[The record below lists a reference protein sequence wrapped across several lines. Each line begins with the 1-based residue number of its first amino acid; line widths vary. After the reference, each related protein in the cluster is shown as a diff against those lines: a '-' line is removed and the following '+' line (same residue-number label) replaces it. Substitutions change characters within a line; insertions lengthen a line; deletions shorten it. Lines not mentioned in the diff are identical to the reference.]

1 MPESSGRIETTHI
14 DELGRTAA
22 SSLQWLLE
30 NRNLKGKATHPITHN
45 NKLTLFICGQEGF
58 ADIAG
63 EIAKAKKSIDL
74 CCWGFDPG
82 MELVRG
88 NSATWPR
95 GATFGDLLI
104 DATTR
109 RHLRVRLLIWYD
121 RIGSPM
127 VRNMPGH
134 SHGTSPWKTGGQ
146 RADDISAKASL
157 AMLQHAVQKE
167 RLIFSKGHGGDVVR
181 PEDVPML
188 AREEYCHSWYAAAFH
203 GLLGR
208 LEIRLRHGDSGAIS
222 KSIASEISRPHGL
235 TMGEIEKSGMQYLGT
250 HHQKP
255 VLIDFDHEEGAKA
268 VGYVMGLNSVTDYWD
283 TTAHLLDDTRREQG
297 GVNERRECLQ
307 GMAADGGFATLKPY
321 QDYACRIDGGRALIA
336 LYNNFVKAWDLAID
350 DRTRSA
356 STACVTRELPCGSP
370 PARLLREAGPDDST
384 VQIVLTQ
391 PEEQDKTIKESYFR
405 AVTQASLAAGYLYV
419 ENQYFQYE
427 EWAAHLLAERK
438 KVVAAWKAGSA
449 KAGKSLEDMPVM
461 HVFIVIPVP
470 ERAQMVPRT
479 HDTLATLGQHAGMT
493 GQNEMIDG
501 YNKRPK
507 TRRVRAGFG
516 ISTEAAVQLPDVVQ
530 HSNGIN
536 KPGAMTLES
545 EFGLKVSVAMLNVS
559 AFDNDRW
566 RYREIYIHS
575 KLMLVDDVFMTL
587 GSANLNQRSM
597 AVDSE
602 INIATIDYRVARD
615 LRKRVW
621 RMHSG
626 GLVDGGGGTKA
637 EIVDA
642 YRKWVELMGANR
654 RKKFDKSEN
663 AILKKMT
670 GFLLPLEDKRS
681 STIRL
686 G

>member
-1 MPESSGRIETTHI
+1 MQESSGRIETTHI
-14 DELGRTAA
+14 DEVGRTAT

-30 NRNLKGKATHPITHN
+30 NRNLKGKASHPITHN

-63 EIAKAKKSIDL
+63 EIAKAKHSIDL

-95 GATFGDLLI
+95 GETFGDLLI
-104 DATTR
+104 AAAR
-109 RHLRVRLLIWYD
+109 RHVRVRLLIWYD
-121 RIGSPM
+121 RIGSPIA
-127 VRNMPGH
+127 RSMPGY

-157 AMLQHAVQKE
+157 AMLHDAVARKPV
-167 RLIFSKGHGGDVVR
+167 FSGGYRGDRVR
-181 PEDVPML
+181 PEDIPML

-203 GLLGR
+203 GLLEG
-208 LEIRLRHGDSGAIS
+208 LEVRLRHGDSTAIS
-222 KSIASEISRPHGL
+222 KSIFTEINQPHGL
-235 TMGEIEKSGMQYLGT
+235 TMGEIEKPGMQYLGT

-255 VLIDFDHEEGAKA
+255 VLIDFSHEKGSKA

-307 GMAADGGFATLKPY
+307 GMAEDGGFSTLKPY
-321 QDYACRIDGGRALIA
+321 QDYACRIDGGKALIA
-336 LYNNFVKAWDLAID
+336 LYNNFVKAWDRAIN

-356 STACVTRELPCGSP
+356 STDCVSRELPCGSP
-370 PARLLREAGPDDST
+370 PARLLDKAEPSDST

-391 PEEQDKTIKESYFR
+391 PEEQDKTIKETYFR

-427 EWAAHLLAERK
+427 EWARHLLAERK
-438 KVVAAWKAGSA
+438 KVVAAWKAGSL
-449 KAGKSLEDMPVM
+449 KAGKTMRDMPVM

-479 HDTLATLGQHAGMT
+479 HDTLAALGQHAGMT
-493 GQNEMIDG
+493 GQNTMIDD

-516 ISTEAAVQLPDVVQ
+516 IYTEAEVKLPDVVQ

-559 AFDNDRW
+559 AFDKDRW

-575 KLMLVDDVFMTL
+575 KLMLVDDAFMTL

-602 INIATIDYRVARD
+602 INIATIDRRVARD

-626 GLVDGGGGTKA
+626 GLVDGGGGTKG
-637 EIVDA
+637 EIA
-642 YRKWVELMGANR
+642 LAFENWTKLMKEN
-654 RKKFDKSEN
+654 RKKKFNKSET
-663 AILKKMT
+663 AIFKKMT

>member
-1 MPESSGRIETTHI
+1 MQESSGRIETTHI
-14 DELGRTAA
+14 DEVGRTAT

-30 NRNLKGKATHPITHN
+30 NRNLKGKASHPITHN
-45 NKLTLFICGQEGF
+45 NKLTLFICGQEAF
-58 ADIAG
+58 ADIAA
-63 EIAKAKKSIDL
+63 EIAKAKHSVDL

-88 NSATWPR
+88 NGATWPR
-95 GATFGDLLI
+95 GDTFGDLLI
-104 DATTR
+104 AAAR
-109 RHLRVRLLIWYD
+109 RHVRVRLLIWHD

-127 VRNMPGH
+127 VHNMPGH
-134 SHGTSPWKTGGQ
+134 SHGTSPWKTDGR

-157 AMLQHAVQKE
+157 AMLQDAVARKAMFSGGFRGDRV
-167 RLIFSKGHGGDVVR
+167 RL
-181 PEDVPML
+181 EDIPML
-188 AREEYCHSWYAAAFH
+188 AREEYCYNWYVAAFK
-203 GLLGR
+203 GMLSGIT
-208 LEIRLRHGDSGAIS
+208 IRLRHGDSGAIS
-222 KSIASEISRPHGL
+222 KSISTEINQPRGL
-235 TMGEIEKSGMQYLGT
+235 TMGEIEKPGMQYLGT

-321 QDYACRIDGGRALIA
+321 QDYACRIDGGKALIA
-336 LYNNFVKAWDLAID
+336 LYNNFVKAWDRAID

-356 STACVTRELPCGSP
+356 STDCVSQELPCGSP

-391 PEEQDKTIKESYFR
+391 PEEQDKTIKETYFR

-427 EWAAHLLAERK
+427 DWAAHLLAERK
-438 KVVAAWKAGSA
+438 KVVAAWKAGSV
-449 KAGKSLEDMPVM
+449 KAGKTMRDMPVM

-479 HDTLATLGQHAGMT
+479 HDTLAALGQHDGMT
-493 GQNEMIDG
+493 GQNTMIDD

-516 ISTEAAVQLPDVVQ
+516 ISTEAEVKLPDVVR

-536 KPGAMTLES
+536 KPGVMTLES

-602 INIATIDYRVARD
+602 INIATVDHRVARD

-621 RMHSG
+621 RMLSG
-626 GLVDGGGGTKA
+626 GLVDGGGGTKG

-642 YRKWVELMGANR
+642 FEKWGNLMKANR
-654 RKKFDKSEN
+654 TKKLAKQGG
-663 AILKKMT
+663 AKLKKMI
-670 GFLLPLEDKRS
+670 GFLLPLEDSRS

>member
-14 DELGRTAA
+14 DEVGRSAT

-63 EIAKAKKSIDL
+63 EIARAEKSIDL

-95 GATFGDLLI
+95 GETFGDLLI
-104 DATTR
+104 AAAR
-109 RHLRVRLLIWYD
+109 RHVRVRLLVWYD
-121 RIGSPM
+121 HIGSPIA
-127 VRNMPGH
+127 RTMPGY

-146 RADDISAKASL
+146 RADDISAKSSL
-157 AMLQHAVQKE
+157 AMLQEAVKKK
-167 RLIFSKGHGGDVVR
+167 LPVFSHRYWGEFIR
-181 PEDVPML
+181 AEDIPMK
-188 AREEYCHSWYAAAFH
+188 AREEYCHSWYAAAFR
-203 GLLGR
+203 GLFGG
-208 LEIRLRHGDSGAIS
+208 LEIRLRHGDSAAIS
-222 KSIASEISRPHGL
+222 KSIATEINRPRGL
-235 TMGEIEKSGMQYLGT
+235 TMGEIEKPGMQYLGT

-255 VLIDFDHEEGAKA
+255 VLIDFDHQEGAKA

-283 TTAHLLDDTRREQG
+283 TTAHLLDDT
-297 GVNERRECLQ
+297 RRECLQ

-336 LYNNFVKAWDLAID
+336 LYNNFVKAWDRAAG
-350 DRTRSA
+350 DRTHAA
-356 STACVTRELPCGSP
+356 SNASVSRELPRGSP
-370 PARLLREAGPDDST
+370 PARLLREAGPGDST

-391 PEEQDKTIKESYFR
+391 PEEQDKTIRESYFR

-427 EWAAHLLAERK
+427 DWAQHLLDERK

-479 HDTLATLGQHAGMT
+479 HDTLAALGQHDGMT
-493 GQNEMIDG
+493 GQNKMIDD

-507 TRRVRAGFG
+507 TQRVRAGFG
-516 ISTEAAVQLPDVVQ
+516 ISAEVAVQLPDVVK
-530 HSNGIN
+530 HANGIN

-602 INIATIDYRVARD
+602 INIATVDCRVARD

-637 EIVDA
+637 EIVTAFKDWTNLMKNN
-642 YRKWVELMGANR
+642 RK
-654 RKKFDKSEN
+654 KKFDKSEN
-663 AILKKMT
+663 AIFKKMR
-670 GFLLPLEDKRS
+670 GFVLPLEDKRS

>member
-1 MPESSGRIETTHI
+1 MPESTKRIETTHI
-14 DELGRTAA
+14 DEVSRSAT

-88 NSATWPR
+88 KSATWPR
-95 GATFGDLLI
+95 GVTFGDLLI
-104 DATTR
+104 AATTR

-127 VRNMPGH
+127 VHNMPGH
-134 SHGTSPWKTGGQ
+134 SHGTSPWKNSGQ
-146 RADDISAKASL
+146 RADDISAKGSL
-157 AMLQHAVQKE
+157 AMLQDAVARRE
-167 RLIFSKGHGGDVVR
+167 RVSGGYRADR
-181 PEDVPML
+181 IPPEDVPML
-188 AREEYCHSWYAAAFH
+188 AREEYCYSWYAAAFH

-208 LEIRLRHGDSGAIS
+208 LTIHLRHGDSHAIG
-222 KSIASEISRPHGL
+222 KSIATETSQPHGL
-235 TMGEIEKSGMQYLGT
+235 TMGEIEKPGMSYLGT
-250 HHQKP
+250 HHQKTI
-255 VLIDFDHEEGAKA
+255 LIDFSHEKGSKA

-297 GVNERRECLQ
+297 GANEERECLQ

-321 QDYACRIDGGRALIA
+321 QDYACRIDGGKALIA
-336 LYNNFVKAWDLAID
+336 LYNNFVKAWDRAID
-350 DRTRSA
+350 DRTHQA
-356 STACVTRELPCGSP
+356 AEECVSWYSSCKNP
-370 PARLLREAGPDDST
+370 PAQLLREAGPDDST

-391 PEEQDKTIKESYFR
+391 PEEQDKTIKETYFR

-427 EWAAHLLAERK
+427 DWAQHLLAERK
-438 KVVAAWKAGSA
+438 KVVTAWKAGSV

-479 HDTLATLGQHAGMT
+479 HDTLAALGQHDGMT
-493 GQNEMIDG
+493 GQNTMIDD

-507 TRRVRAGFG
+507 TRRITDEFG
-516 ISTEAAVQLPDVVQ
+516 IHTEVEVKLPDVVR

-559 AFDNDRW
+559 AFDTDRW

-602 INIATIDYRVARD
+602 INIATVDCRVARD

-637 EIVDA
+637 EIVTAFKDWTNLMKNN
-642 YRKWVELMGANR
+642 RK
-654 RKKFDKSEN
+654 KKFDKSEN
-663 AILKKMT
+663 AIFKKMR
-670 GFLLPLEDKRS
+670 GFVLPLEDKRS

>member
-1 MPESSGRIETTHI
+1 MPESTKRIETTHI
-14 DELGRTAA
+14 DEVGRTAA

-30 NRNLKGKATHPITHN
+30 KRNLKGNASHPITHN
-45 NKLTLFICGQEGF
+45 NKLALFICGQEAF

-63 EIAKAKKSIDL
+63 EIARAEKSIDL

-95 GATFGDLLI
+95 GDTFGDLLI
-104 DATTR
+104 DAAR
-109 RHLRVRLLIWYD
+109 RHVKVRLLIWHD

-127 VRNMPGH
+127 VHNMPGH
-134 SHGTSPWKTGGQ
+134 SHGTSPWKNTGQ
-146 RADDISAKASL
+146 RFDDISAKASL
-157 AMLQHAVQKE
+157 AMLQDAVATRE
-167 RLIFSKGHGGDVVR
+167 RISGGYRGDR
-181 PEDVPML
+181 IPPEDIPML
-188 AREEYCHSWYAAAFH
+188 AREEYCYSWYVPAFK
-203 GLLGR
+203 GLFGG

-222 KSIASEISRPHGL
+222 KSIATEINQPRGL
-235 TMGEIEKSGMQYLGT
+235 TMGEIEKPGMQYLGT

-255 VLIDFDHEEGAKA
+255 VLIDFDHQEGAKA

-336 LYNNFVKAWDLAID
+336 LYNNFVKAWDRAAG
-350 DRTRSA
+350 DRTHAAANA
-356 STACVTRELPCGSP
+356 SVSRELPQGSP
-370 PARLLREAGPDDST
+370 PARLLRKAGQDDST

-391 PEEQDKTIKESYFR
+391 PEEQDRTIKEIYFR

-427 EWAAHLLAERK
+427 DWAQHLLAERK
-438 KVVAAWKAGSA
+438 KVVAAWKAGSV

-479 HDTLATLGQHAGMT
+479 HDTLAALGQHDGMT
-493 GQNEMIDG
+493 GQNKMIDD
-501 YNKRPK
+501 YNKQPK
-507 TRRVRAGFG
+507 TRHVRGGFG
-516 ISTEAAVQLPDVVQ
+516 ITNEVEVKLPDVVR

-559 AFDNDRW
+559 AFDTDRW

-602 INIATIDYRVARD
+602 INIATVDSRVATD

-637 EIVDA
+637 EIVTAFKD
-642 YRKWVELMGANR
+642 WNNLMRSN
-654 RKKFDKSEN
+654 RKKKFEKSEN

>member
-14 DELGRTAA
+14 DEVGRTAT

-30 NRNLKGKATHPITHN
+30 NRNLKGKASHPITHN

-63 EIAKAKKSIDL
+63 EIAKAKHSIDL

-95 GATFGDLLI
+95 GDTFGDLLI
-104 DATTR
+104 AAAR
-109 RHLRVRLLIWYD
+109 RHVRVRLLIWHD

-127 VRNMPGH
+127 VHNMPGH

-157 AMLQHAVQKE
+157 AMLQDAVARKAMFSGGFRGDRI
-167 RLIFSKGHGGDVVR
+167 RL
-181 PEDVPML
+181 EDIPML
-188 AREEYCHSWYAAAFH
+188 AREEYCYNWYVAAFK
-203 GLLGR
+203 GMLSGIM
-208 LEIRLRHGDSGAIS
+208 IRLRHGDSGAIS
-222 KSIASEISRPHGL
+222 KSISTEINQPHGL
-235 TMGEIEKSGMQYLGT
+235 TMGEIEKPGMQYLGT

-307 GMAADGGFATLKPY
+307 GMTADGGFATLKPY
-321 QDYACRIDGGRALIA
+321 QDYACRIDGGKALIA
-336 LYNNFVKAWDLAID
+336 LYNNFVKAWDRAID

-356 STACVTRELPCGSP
+356 STDCVSQELPCGSP
-370 PARLLREAGPDDST
+370 PARLLREARKDDST

-391 PEEQDKTIKESYFR
+391 PEEQDKTIKETYFR

-427 EWAAHLLAERK
+427 DWARHLLAERK
-438 KVVAAWKAGSA
+438 KVVAAWKAGSV
-449 KAGKSLEDMPVM
+449 KAGKSLEDMPFM

-470 ERAQMVPRT
+470 EREQMVPRT
-479 HDTLATLGQHAGMT
+479 HDTLAALGQHAGMT
-493 GQNEMIDG
+493 GQNTMIDD

-507 TRRVRAGFG
+507 TRRITGRLG
-516 ISTEAAVQLPDVVQ
+516 ISTEVEVQLPDVVR

-559 AFDNDRW
+559 AFDTNRW

-602 INIATIDYRVARD
+602 INIATVDYRVARD

-621 RMHSG
+621 RMLSG
-626 GLVDGGGGTKA
+626 GLVDGGGGTKG
-637 EIVDA
+637 EIVSA
-642 YRKWVELMGANR
+642 FGNWVKLMNENR
-654 RKKFDKSEN
+654 EKKISYSGNSTD
-663 AILKKMT
+663 KKMT

>member
-1 MPESSGRIETTHI
+1 MPDTTKRTETTHI
-14 DELGRTAA
+14 DEVSRTAT

-30 NRNLKGKATHPITHN
+30 NRNLKGNASHPITHN

-63 EIAKAKKSIDL
+63 EIAKAKHSIDL

-95 GATFGDLLI
+95 GNTFGDLLI
-104 DATTR
+104 AAAR
-109 RHLRVRLLIWYD
+109 RHVRVRLLIWYD
-121 RIGSPM
+121 RLGSPM
-127 VRNMPGH
+127 VRSMPGY
-134 SHGTSPWKTGGQ
+134 SHDASSWKADGQ
-146 RADDISAKASL
+146 RFDDISAKASL
-157 AMLQHAVQKE
+157 AMLHDAVKKKKHILGNGYWGE
-167 RLIFSKGHGGDVVR
+167 YLR
-181 PEDVPML
+181 PENIPMM
-188 AREEYCHSWYAAAFH
+188 ARQEYCHSWYAAAFH
-203 GLLGR
+203 GLLEG
-208 LEIRLRHGDSGAIS
+208 LEIRLRHGDSTAIG
-222 KSIASEISRPHGL
+222 KSIATEISQPHGL
-235 TMGEIEKSGMQYLGT
+235 TMGEIEKPGMQYLGT

-336 LYNNFVKAWDLAID
+336 LYNNFVKAWDRAID

-356 STACVTRELPCGSP
+356 STDCVSRELPCGSP
-370 PARLLREAGPDDST
+370 PARLLDKAEPSDST

-391 PEEQDKTIKESYFR
+391 PEEQDKTIKEIYFR

-427 EWAAHLLAERK
+427 EWAQHLLAARK
-438 KVVAAWKAGSA
+438 KVVAAWKAGSV

-479 HDTLATLGQHAGMT
+479 HDTLAALGQHAGMT
-493 GQNEMIDG
+493 GQNTMIDD

-507 TRRVRAGFG
+507 TQRVRTGFG
-516 ISTEAAVQLPDVVQ
+516 ISAEVEVKLPDVVQ

-559 AFDNDRW
+559 AFDKDRW

-602 INIATIDYRVARD
+602 INIATVDSRVARD

-621 RMHSG
+621 RMLSG
-626 GLVDGGGGTKA
+626 GLVDGGGGTKG

-642 YRKWVELMGANR
+642 YGNWVKLMKDNR
-654 RKKFDKSEN
+654 RKKNSYSEN
-663 AILKKMT
+663 FADKKMT

>member
-14 DELGRTAA
+14 DEVGRTAT

-30 NRNLKGKATHPITHN
+30 NRNLKGKASHPITHN

-63 EIAKAKKSIDL
+63 EIAKAKHSIDL

-95 GATFGDLLI
+95 GDTFGDLLI
-104 DATTR
+104 AAAR
-109 RHLRVRLLIWYD
+109 RHVRVRLLVWYD
-121 RIGSPM
+121 RIGSPIA
-127 VRNMPGH
+127 RTMPGY
-134 SHGTSPWKTGGQ
+134 SHGTSSWNPDGQ
-146 RADDISAKASL
+146 RTDNIGAKASL
-157 AMLQHAVQKE
+157 AMLHDAVQNKKHVLGNGYWGE
-167 RLIFSKGHGGDVVR
+167 YVR
-181 PEDVPML
+181 PENIPIM
-188 AREEYCHSWYAAAFH
+188 ARQEYCHSWYAAAFH
-203 GLLGR
+203 GLLEG
-208 LEIRLRHGDSGAIS
+208 LEIRLRHGDSAAIS
-222 KSIASEISRPHGL
+222 KSIATEINQPGGL
-235 TMGEIEKSGMQYLGT
+235 TMGEIEKPGMQYLGT

-255 VLIDFDHEEGAKA
+255 VLIDFSHEKGSKA

-297 GVNERRECLQ
+297 GANERRECLQ
-307 GMAADGGFATLKPY
+307 GMAADGGFSTLKPY
-321 QDYACRIDGGRALIA
+321 QDYACRIDGGKALIA
-336 LYNNFVKAWDLAID
+336 LYNNFVKAWDRAID
-350 DRTRSA
+350 DRTHQA
-356 STACVTRELPCGSP
+356 AGECVSWYSSCKNP
-370 PARLLREAGPDDST
+370 PAQLLREAGPDDST

-391 PEEQDKTIKESYFR
+391 PEEQDKTIKETYFR

-427 EWAAHLLAERK
+427 DWARHLLAERK
-438 KVVAAWKAGSA
+438 KVVAAWKAGSL
-449 KAGKSLEDMPVM
+449 KAGKTMRDMPIM

-479 HDTLATLGQHAGMT
+479 HDTLAALGQHAGMT
-493 GQNEMIDG
+493 GQNTMIDD

-516 ISTEAAVQLPDVVQ
+516 ISTEAEVKLPDVVQ

-536 KPGAMTLES
+536 KPGVMTLES
-545 EFGLKVSVAMLNVS
+545 EFGLRVSVAMLNVS
-559 AFDNDRW
+559 AFDKDRW

-602 INIATIDYRVARD
+602 INIATIDRRVACD

-637 EIVDA
+637 EIVSA
-642 YRKWVELMGANR
+642 FGKWVELMGENR
-654 RKKFDKSEN
+654 GKKKSDSTS
-663 AILKKMT
+663 ADHKKMT
-670 GFLLPLEDKRS
+670 GFLLPLEDNRS
-681 STIRL
+681 STLRL

>member
-1 MPESSGRIETTHI
+1 MPESTKRIETTHI
-14 DELGRTAA
+14 DEVGRTAA

-30 NRNLKGKATHPITHN
+30 NRNLKGNASHPITHN
-45 NKLTLFICGQEGF
+45 NKLTLFICGQEAF

-63 EIAKAKKSIDL
+63 EIGRAEKSIDL

-88 NSATWPR
+88 NSANWPR
-95 GATFGDLLI
+95 GDTFGDLLI
-104 DATTR
+104 DATR
-109 RHLRVRLLIWYD
+109 RHIRVRLLIWHD
-121 RIGSPM
+121 RLGSPM
-127 VRNMPGH
+127 VHNMPGH
-134 SHGTSPWKTGGQ
+134 SHGTSPWKNSGQ
-146 RADDISAKASL
+146 RFDDISAKASL
-157 AMLQHAVQKE
+157 TMLQDAVARKAM
-167 RLIFSKGHGGDVVR
+167 FSGGYRGDRVR
-181 PEDVPML
+181 PEDIPML
-188 AREEYCHSWYAAAFH
+188 AREEYCYSWYVAAFK
-203 GLLGR
+203 GLFGC
-208 LEIRLRHGDSGAIS
+208 LEIRLRHGDSDAIS
-222 KSIASEISRPHGL
+222 KSIATEINQPRGL
-235 TMGEIEKSGMQYLGT
+235 TMGEIEKPGMQYLGT

-307 GMAADGGFATLKPY
+307 GAVADGGFATLKPY
-321 QDYACRIDGGRALIA
+321 QDYACRIDGGRSLIA
-336 LYNNFVKAWDLAID
+336 LYNNFVKAWDRAAG
-350 DRTRSA
+350 DRTHAAANA
-356 STACVTRELPCGSP
+356 SVSRELPQGSP
-370 PARLLREAGPDDST
+370 PARLLDKAGPSDST

-391 PEEQDKTIKESYFR
+391 PEEQDKTIKETYFR
-405 AVTQASLAAGYLYV
+405 AVTQASLGAGYLYV

-427 EWAAHLLAERK
+427 DWARHLLAERK
-438 KVVAAWKAGSA
+438 KVVAAWKAGSV

-479 HDTLATLGQHAGMT
+479 HDTLAALGQHDGMT
-493 GQNEMIDG
+493 GQNKMIDD
-501 YNKRPK
+501 YNKQPK
-507 TRRVRAGFG
+507 TRRVRGGFG
-516 ISTEAAVQLPDVVQ
+516 ITNEVEVKLPDVVQ

-559 AFDNDRW
+559 AFDTDRW

-602 INIATIDYRVARD
+602 INITTVDSRVAQD

-626 GLVDGGGGTKA
+626 GLVDGGGGTKG
-637 EIVDA
+637 EIIDA
-642 YRKWVELMGANR
+642 YGKWVKLMKDNR
-654 RKKFDKSEN
+654 GKKNSYSEN
-663 AILKKMT
+663 STDKKMT

>member
-1 MPESSGRIETTHI
+1 MPESTSRIETTHI
-14 DELGRTAA
+14 DEVGRTAA

-30 NRNLKGKATHPITHN
+30 NRNLKGKASHPITHN
-45 NKLTLFICGQEGF
+45 NKLTLFICGQEAF

-63 EIAKAKKSIDL
+63 EIAKAEKSIDL

-88 NSATWPR
+88 NSTTWPR
-95 GATFGDLLI
+95 GDTFGDLLI
-104 DATTR
+104 DAAR
-109 RHLRVRLLIWYD
+109 RHIRVRLLIWHD
-121 RIGSPM
+121 LLGSPM
-127 VRNMPGH
+127 VHNMPGY
-134 SHGTSPWKTGGQ
+134 SHGTSPWKNSGQ
-146 RADDISAKASL
+146 RFDDISAKGSL
-157 AMLQHAVQKE
+157 AMLQDAVARKE
-167 RLIFSKGHGGDVVR
+167 RFSGGYRGDR
-181 PEDVPML
+181 IPPEDIPML
-188 AREEYCHSWYAAAFH
+188 AREEYCYSWYVAAFK
-203 GLLGR
+203 GLFGG

-222 KSIASEISRPHGL
+222 KSIATEINQPRGL
-235 TMGEIEKSGMQYLGT
+235 TMGEIEKPGMQYLGT

-255 VLIDFDHEEGAKA
+255 VLIDFDHQEGAKA

-307 GMAADGGFATLKPY
+307 GLTTDGGFATLKPY

-336 LYNNFVKAWDLAID
+336 LYNNFVKAWDRAAG
-350 DRTRSA
+350 DRTHAAANA
-356 STACVTRELPCGSP
+356 SVSRELPQGSP
-370 PARLLREAGPDDST
+370 PARLLRKAGQDDST

-391 PEEQDKTIKESYFR
+391 PEEQDRTIKEIYFR

-427 EWAAHLLAERK
+427 DWAQHLLAERK
-438 KVVAAWKAGSA
+438 KVVAAWKAGSV

-479 HDTLATLGQHAGMT
+479 HDTLAALGQHDGMT
-493 GQNEMIDG
+493 GQNKMIDG
-501 YNKRPK
+501 YNKQPK
-507 TRRVRAGFG
+507 TRHVRSGFG
-516 ISTEAAVQLPDVVQ
+516 ITNEVEVKLPDVVR

-559 AFDNDRW
+559 AFDKDRW

-575 KLMLVDDVFMTL
+575 KLMLVDDAFMTL

-602 INIATIDYRVARD
+602 INIATDDYRVARD

-626 GLVDGGGGTKA
+626 GLVDGGGGTKV
-637 EIVDA
+637 EIVLA
-642 YRKWVELMGANR
+642 FENWTKLMMEN
-654 RKKFDKSEN
+654 RKKKFNKSET
-663 AILKKMT
+663 AIFKKMT

>member
-14 DELGRTAA
+14 DEVGRSAT

-58 ADIAG
+58 ADIAS

-95 GATFGDLLI
+95 GETFGDLLI
-104 DATTR
+104 AAAR
-109 RHLRVRLLIWYD
+109 RHVRVRLLIWYD
-121 RIGSPM
+121 RIGSPT
-127 VRNMPGH
+127 VRSMPGH

-157 AMLQHAVQKE
+157 AMLQDAVQKKKPIAGNGYWGE
-167 RLIFSKGHGGDVVR
+167 YLR
-181 PEDVPML
+181 PESIPIM
-188 AREEYCHSWYAAAFH
+188 AREEYCYSWYAAAFN
-203 GLLGR
+203 GLFGG
-208 LEIRLRHGDSGAIS
+208 LEIRLRHGDSTAIS
-222 KSIASEISRPHGL
+222 KNIATEIDQPHGL
-235 TMGEIEKSGMQYLGT
+235 TMGEIEKPGMQYLGT

-297 GVNERRECLQ
+297 GVNERRECVQ
-307 GMAADGGFATLKPY
+307 GVAEDGGFATLKPY
-321 QDYACRIDGGRALIA
+321 QDYACRIDGGKALIA
-336 LYNNFVKAWDLAID
+336 LYNNFVKAWDRAAG
-350 DRTRSA
+350 DRTHGAATA
-356 STACVTRELPCGSP
+356 SVSRELPHGSP
-370 PARLLREAGPDDST
+370 PARLLDKAEPSDST

-391 PEEQDKTIKESYFR
+391 PEEQDKTIKEIYFR

-427 EWAAHLLAERK
+427 EWARHLLAERK
-438 KVVAAWKAGSA
+438 KVVAAWKAGSL
-449 KAGKSLEDMPVM
+449 KAGKTMRDMPVM

-479 HDTLATLGQHAGMT
+479 HDTLAALGQHAGMT
-493 GQNEMIDG
+493 GQNTMIDD

-516 ISTEAAVQLPDVVQ
+516 ISTEAEVKLPDVVQ

-559 AFDNDRW
+559 AFDKDRW

-602 INIATIDYRVARD
+602 INIATDDHRVARD

-626 GLVDGGGGTKA
+626 GLVDGGGGTKT

-642 YRKWVELMGANR
+642 FEKWGNLMKANR
-654 RKKFDKSEN
+654 TKKLAKKGG
-663 AILKKMT
+663 AKLKKMI
-670 GFLLPLEDKRS
+670 GFLLPLEDSRS

>member
-14 DELGRTAA
+14 DEVGRTAT

-63 EIAKAKKSIDL
+63 EIAKAKHSIDL

-88 NSATWPR
+88 NSGTWPR
-95 GATFGDLLI
+95 GETFGDLLI
-104 DATTR
+104 DATSR

-121 RIGSPM
+121 RIGSPIA
-127 VRNMPGH
+127 RTMPGY

-146 RADDISAKASL
+146 RFENISAKASL
-157 AMLQHAVQKE
+157 AMLQEAVRKKLVLSSAF
-167 RLIFSKGHGGDVVR
+167 RGDIVR
-181 PEDVPML
+181 PEDIPML
-188 AREEYCHSWYAAAFH
+188 AREEYCHSWYAAALH

-208 LEIRLRHGDSGAIS
+208 LEIRLRHGDSTAIS
-222 KSIASEISRPHGL
+222 KSIASEISQPHGL
-235 TMGEIEKSGMQYLGT
+235 TMGEIEKPGMQYLGT

-297 GVNERRECLQ
+297 GANERRECLQ

-336 LYNNFVKAWDLAID
+336 LYNNFVKAWDRAID

-356 STACVTRELPCGSP
+356 STDCVSWELPCGSP
-370 PARLLREAGPDDST
+370 PARLLRKAEPDDST

-391 PEEQDKTIKESYFR
+391 PEEQDKTIKETYFR

-427 EWAAHLLAERK
+427 EWARHLLAERK
-438 KVVAAWKAGSA
+438 KVVAAWKAGSL
-449 KAGKSLEDMPVM
+449 KAGKTMRDMPIM

-479 HDTLATLGQHAGMT
+479 HDTLAALGQHAGMT
-493 GQNEMIDG
+493 GQNTMIDD

-507 TRRVRAGFG
+507 TRRVTGRLG
-516 ISTEAAVQLPDVVQ
+516 ISTEVEVKLPDVVQ

-602 INIATIDYRVARD
+602 INIATIDRRVARD

-637 EIVDA
+637 EIVSA
-642 YRKWVELMGANR
+642 FGKWAKLMKDNR
-654 RKKFDKSEN
+654 GKKNSYSEN
-663 AILKKMT
+663 STDKKMT

>member
-1 MPESSGRIETTHI
+1 MPESTKRTETTHI
-14 DELGRTAA
+14 DEVGRTAA
-22 SSLQWLLE
+22 SSVQWLLE
-30 NRNLKGKATHPITHN
+30 NRNLKGKASHPISHN

-95 GATFGDLLI
+95 GVTFGDLLI
-104 DATTR
+104 AATQ

-121 RIGSPM
+121 RIGSPIA
-127 VRNMPGH
+127 RTMPGY
-134 SHGTSPWKTGGQ
+134 SHGTLPWKTGGQ

-157 AMLQHAVQKE
+157 AMLQHAVARNE
-167 RLIFSKGHGGDVVR
+167 RVSGGYR
-181 PEDVPML
+181 AGRIPPEDIPML
-188 AREEYCHSWYAAAFH
+188 AREEYCHSWYGAAFH
-203 GLLGR
+203 GLFGG

-222 KSIASEISRPHGL
+222 KSIASEISQPHGL
-235 TMGEIEKSGMQYLGT
+235 TMGEIEKPGMQYLGT

-255 VLIDFDHEEGAKA
+255 VLIDFVHEEGSKA

-307 GMAADGGFATLKPY
+307 GVAADGGFATLKPY

-336 LYNNFVKAWDLAID
+336 LYNNFVKAWDRAID

-356 STACVTRELPCGSP
+356 STDCVSRELPCGSP
-370 PARLLREAGPDDST
+370 PARLLCEAGPDDST

-391 PEEQDKTIKESYFR
+391 PEEQDKTIKETYFR

-438 KVVAAWKAGSA
+438 KVVTAWKAGSA
-449 KAGKSLEDMPVM
+449 KAGKTMRDMPVM

-479 HDTLATLGQHAGMT
+479 HDTLAALGQHAGMT
-493 GQNEMIDG
+493 GQNTMIDD
-501 YNKRPK
+501 YNKQPK
-507 TRRVRAGFG
+507 TRRVRGGFG
-516 ISTEAAVQLPDVVQ
+516 ITNEVEVQLPDVVR
-530 HSNGIN
+530 HANGIN

-559 AFDNDRW
+559 AFDTNRW

-602 INIATIDYRVARD
+602 INIATVDCRVATD

-642 YRKWVELMGANR
+642 YAKWVKLMNENR
-654 RKKFDKSEN
+654 EKKFSYSASSTE
-663 AILKKMT
+663 KKMT

>member
-1 MPESSGRIETTHI
+1 MPESTSRIETTHI
-14 DELGRTAA
+14 DEVGRSATSA
-22 SSLQWLLE
+22 LQWLLE

-63 EIAKAKKSIDL
+63 EIARAEKSIDL

-82 MELVRG
+82 MELVRANG
-88 NSATWPR
+88 ATWPR
-95 GATFGDLLI
+95 GDTFGDLLI
-104 DATTR
+104 AAAR
-109 RHLRVRLLIWYD
+109 RHVRVRLLVWHD

-127 VRNMPGH
+127 VHNMPGH
-134 SHGTSPWKTGGQ
+134 SHGTSPWKTDGQ
-146 RADDISAKASL
+146 RADKLSAKASQ
-157 AMLQHAVQKE
+157 AMLHDAVQKKKHILGNGYWGE
-167 RLIFSKGHGGDVVR
+167 YLR
-181 PEDVPML
+181 PEDIPTM
-188 AREEYCHSWYAAAFH
+188 AREEYCHSWYAAAFK
-203 GLLGR
+203 GMLSGIT
-208 LEIRLRHGDSGAIS
+208 IRLRHGDSGAIS
-222 KSIASEISRPHGL
+222 KSISTEINQPRGL
-235 TMGEIEKSGMQYLGT
+235 TMGEIEKPGMQYLGT
-250 HHQKP
+250 HHQKQ
-255 VLIDFDHEEGAKA
+255 VLIDFDHEEGTKA

-307 GMAADGGFATLKPY
+307 GIAADGGFATLKPY

-336 LYNNFVKAWDLAID
+336 LYNNFVKAWDRAAD
-350 DRTRSA
+350 DRTHAAANA
-356 STACVTRELPCGSP
+356 SVSRELPQGGP
-370 PARLLREAGPDDST
+370 PAQLLREAGPDDST

-391 PEEQDKTIKESYFR
+391 PEEQDKTIKETYFR

-427 EWAAHLLAERK
+427 DWAQHLLSERK
-438 KVVAAWKAGSA
+438 KVVAAWKAGSV

-479 HDTLATLGQHAGMT
+479 HDTLAALGQHAGMT
-493 GQNEMIDG
+493 GQNTMIDD
-501 YNKRPK
+501 YNKQSK
-507 TRRVRAGFG
+507 TRHVRGGFG
-516 ISTEAAVQLPDVVQ
+516 ITNEVEVKLPDVVR

-536 KPGAMTLES
+536 KPGVMTLES

-602 INIATIDYRVARD
+602 INIATIDRRVAHD

-637 EIVDA
+637 EIVLA
-642 YRKWVELMGANR
+642 FENWTKLMVENRK
-654 RKKFDKSEN
+654 RKFNKSET
-663 AILKKMT
+663 AIFKKMT

>member
-1 MPESSGRIETTHI
+1 MPESTSRIETTHI
-14 DELGRTAA
+14 DEVGRTATSA
-22 SSLQWLLE
+22 LQWLLE

-63 EIAKAKKSIDL
+63 EIAKAEKSIDL

-82 MELVRG
+82 MELVRANG
-88 NSATWPR
+88 ATWPR
-95 GATFGDLLI
+95 GDTFGDLLI
-104 DATTR
+104 AAAR
-109 RHLRVRLLIWYD
+109 RHVRVRLLVWHD

-127 VRNMPGH
+127 VHNMPGH
-134 SHGTSPWKTGGQ
+134 SHGTSPWKTDGQ
-146 RADDISAKASL
+146 RADKLSAKASL
-157 AMLQHAVQKE
+157 AMLHDAVQKKKPILGNGYWGE
-167 RLIFSKGHGGDVVR
+167 YVR
-181 PEDVPML
+181 PEDIPTM
-188 AREEYCHSWYAAAFH
+188 AREEYCHSWYAAAFK
-203 GLLGR
+203 GMLSGIT
-208 LEIRLRHGDSGAIS
+208 IRLRHGDSGAIS
-222 KSIASEISRPHGL
+222 KSISTEINQPRGL
-235 TMGEIEKSGMQYLGT
+235 TMGEIEKPGMQYLGT
-250 HHQKP
+250 HHQKQ

-307 GMAADGGFATLKPY
+307 GMVADGGFATLKPY

-336 LYNNFVKAWDLAID
+336 LYNNFVKAWDRAAD
-350 DRTRSA
+350 DRTHAAANA
-356 STACVTRELPCGSP
+356 SVSRELPQGSP

-391 PEEQDKTIKESYFR
+391 PEEQDKTIKETYFR

-427 EWAAHLLAERK
+427 DWAQHLLSERK
-438 KVVAAWKAGSA
+438 KVVAAWKAGSV

-479 HDTLATLGQHAGMT
+479 HDTLAALGQHAGMT
-493 GQNEMIDG
+493 GQNTMIDD
-501 YNKRPK
+501 YNKQPK
-507 TRRVRAGFG
+507 TRHVRGGFG
-516 ISTEAAVQLPDVVQ
+516 ITNEVEVKLPDVVR

-536 KPGAMTLES
+536 KPGVMTLES

-602 INIATIDYRVARD
+602 INIATIDRRVAHD

-621 RMHSG
+621 CMHSG

-637 EIVDA
+637 EIVLA
-642 YRKWVELMGANR
+642 FENWTKLMVENRK
-654 RKKFDKSEN
+654 RKFNKSET
-663 AILKKMT
+663 AIFKKMT

>member
-1 MPESSGRIETTHI
+1 MSDSTKRTETTHI
-14 DELGRTAA
+14 DEVGRTAT

-30 NRNLKGKATHPITHN
+30 NRNLKGNASHPITHN

-63 EIAKAKKSIDL
+63 EIAKAKHSIDL

-95 GATFGDLLI
+95 GDTFGDLLI
-104 DATTR
+104 AAAR
-109 RHLRVRLLIWYD
+109 RHVRVRLLIWYD
-121 RIGSPM
+121 RLGSPM
-127 VRNMPGH
+127 VRSMPGYT
-134 SHGTSPWKTGGQ
+134 HGTLPWKTGGQ
-146 RADDISAKASL
+146 RSDDISAKASL
-157 AMLQHAVQKE
+157 AMLRNAVAT
-167 RLIFSKGHGGDVVR
+167 RARVNGGYRGDR
-181 PEDVPML
+181 IPPEDIPML

-203 GLLGR
+203 GLLEG
-208 LEIRLRHGDSGAIS
+208 LEIRLRHGDSTAIS
-222 KSIASEISRPHGL
+222 KSIATEISQPHGL
-235 TMGEIEKSGMQYLGT
+235 TMGEIEKPGMQYLGT

-255 VLIDFDHEEGAKA
+255 VLIDFAHEEGAKA

-297 GVNERRECLQ
+297 GVNERRECVQ
-307 GMAADGGFATLKPY
+307 GMATDGGFATLKPY

-336 LYNNFVKAWDLAID
+336 LYNNFVKAWDRAID

-356 STACVTRELPCGSP
+356 STDCVSQELPCGSP
-370 PARLLREAGPDDST
+370 PARLLDKAEPSDST

-391 PEEQDKTIKESYFR
+391 PEEQDKTIKETYFR

-427 EWAAHLLAERK
+427 EWAQHLLAARK
-438 KVVAAWKAGSA
+438 KVVAAWKAGSV

-479 HDTLATLGQHAGMT
+479 HDALAALGQHAGMT
-493 GQNEMIDG
+493 GQNTMIDD

-507 TRRVRAGFG
+507 TQRVRTGFG
-516 ISTEAAVQLPDVVQ
+516 TSAEVEVKLPDVVQ

-536 KPGAMTLES
+536 KPGTMTLES

-559 AFDNDRW
+559 AFDKDRW

-575 KLMLVDDVFMTL
+575 KLMLVDDAFMTL

-602 INIATIDYRVARD
+602 INIATVDRRVACD

-621 RMHSG
+621 RMLSG
-626 GLVDGGGGTKA
+626 GLVDGGGGTKG

-642 YRKWVELMGANR
+642 YGNWVKLMKDNR
-654 RKKFDKSEN
+654 RKKNSYSEN
-663 AILKKMT
+663 FADKKMT

>member
-1 MPESSGRIETTHI
+1 MPESTSRIETTHI
-14 DELGRTAA
+14 DEVSRTAA

-30 NRNLKGKATHPITHN
+30 NRNLKDKASHPITHN

-63 EIAKAKKSIDL
+63 EIARAEKSIDL

-95 GATFGDLLI
+95 GDTFGDLLI
-104 DATTR
+104 AAAR
-109 RHLRVRLLIWYD
+109 RHIRVRLLIWHD

-127 VRNMPGH
+127 VRNMPGY
-134 SHGTSPWKTGGQ
+134 SHGTSPWKNSGQ
-146 RADDISAKASL
+146 RFDDISAKASL
-157 AMLQHAVQKE
+157 AMLQDAVATRE
-167 RLIFSKGHGGDVVR
+167 RVSGGYRADR
-181 PEDVPML
+181 IPPEDIPML
-188 AREEYCHSWYAAAFH
+188 AREEYCYSWYVAAFK
-203 GLLGR
+203 GLFGR
-208 LEIRLRHGDSGAIS
+208 LEIRLRHGDSNAIS
-222 KSIASEISRPHGL
+222 KSIATEINQPRGL
-235 TMGEIEKSGMQYLGT
+235 TKGEIEKPGMQYLGT

-283 TTAHLLDDTRREQG
+283 TTAHLLDDTRRERG
-297 GVNERRECLQ
+297 GVNEQRECLQ

-336 LYNNFVKAWDLAID
+336 LYNNFVKAWDRAAG
-350 DRTRSA
+350 DRTHAASSA
-356 STACVTRELPCGSP
+356 SVSRELPHGSP
-370 PARLLREAGPDDST
+370 PARLLRKAGPDDST

-391 PEEQDKTIKESYFR
+391 PEEQDKTIKEIYFR

-427 EWAAHLLAERK
+427 DWAQHLLAERK
-438 KVVAAWKAGSA
+438 KVVAAWKAGSV

-479 HDTLATLGQHAGMT
+479 HDTLAALGQHDGMT
-493 GQNEMIDG
+493 GQNKMIDD
-501 YNKRPK
+501 YNKQPK
-507 TRRVRAGFG
+507 TRQVRGGFG
-516 ISTEAAVQLPDVVQ
+516 ITNEVEVQLPDVVR

-559 AFDNDRW
+559 AFDTDRW

-602 INIATIDYRVARD
+602 INIATTDARVTGD

-621 RMHSG
+621 RMLSG

-637 EIVDA
+637 EIVTAFKD
-642 YRKWVELMGANR
+642 WNSLMRSN
-654 RKKFDKSEN
+654 RKKKIDKSEN
-663 AILKKMT
+663 AILKKMR
-670 GFLLPLEDKRS
+670 GFVLPLEDKRS

>member
-14 DELGRTAA
+14 DEVGRTAT

-58 ADIAG
+58 ADIAA
-63 EIAKAKKSIDL
+63 EIARAKHSIDL

-95 GATFGDLLI
+95 GETFGDLLI
-104 DATTR
+104 AAAR
-109 RHLRVRLLIWYD
+109 RHVRVRLLVWYD
-121 RIGSPM
+121 RIGSPIA
-127 VRNMPGH
+127 RTMPGY
-134 SHGTSPWKTGGQ
+134 SHGTSSWNPDGQ
-146 RADDISAKASL
+146 RTDNIGAKASL
-157 AMLQHAVQKE
+157 AMLHDAVQNKKHVLGNGYWGE
-167 RLIFSKGHGGDVVR
+167 YVR
-181 PEDVPML
+181 PENIPIM
-188 AREEYCHSWYAAAFH
+188 ARQEYCHSWYAAAFH
-203 GLLGR
+203 GLLEG
-208 LEIRLRHGDSGAIS
+208 LEIRLRHGDSAAIS
-222 KSIASEISRPHGL
+222 KSIATEINQPGGL
-235 TMGEIEKSGMQYLGT
+235 TMGEIEKPGMQYLGT

-255 VLIDFDHEEGAKA
+255 VLIDFAHEEGAKA

-297 GVNERRECLQ
+297 GVNEQRECLQ
-307 GMAADGGFATLKPY
+307 GMVADGGFATLKPY
-321 QDYACRIDGGRALIA
+321 QDYACRIDGGKALIA
-336 LYNNFVKAWDLAID
+336 LYNNFVKAWDRAID

-356 STACVTRELPCGSP
+356 STDCVSRELPCGSP

-391 PEEQDKTIKESYFR
+391 PEEQDKTIKETYFR

-427 EWAAHLLAERK
+427 EWARHLLAERK
-438 KVVAAWKAGSA
+438 KVVAAWKAGSV

-493 GQNEMIDG
+493 GQNTMIDD

-516 ISTEAAVQLPDVVQ
+516 ISTEAEVKLPDVVQ

-536 KPGAMTLES
+536 KPGVMTLES

-559 AFDNDRW
+559 AFDKDRW

-602 INIATIDYRVARD
+602 INIATIDRRVASD

-626 GLVDGGGGTKA
+626 GLVDGGGGTKG
-637 EIVDA
+637 EIVSA
-642 YRKWVELMGANR
+642 FGNWVKLMNENR
-654 RKKFDKSEN
+654 EKKISYSRNSTD
-663 AILKKMT
+663 KKMT

>member
-1 MPESSGRIETTHI
+1 MQESSGRIETTHI
-14 DELGRTAA
+14 DEVGRTAT

-30 NRNLKGKATHPITHN
+30 NRNLKGKASHPITHN
-45 NKLTLFICGQEGF
+45 NKLTLFICGQEAF
-58 ADIAG
+58 ADIAA
-63 EIAKAKKSIDL
+63 EIAKAKHSVDL

-88 NSATWPR
+88 NGATWPR
-95 GATFGDLLI
+95 GDTFGDLLI
-104 DATTR
+104 AAAR
-109 RHLRVRLLIWYD
+109 RHVRVRLLIWHD

-127 VRNMPGH
+127 VHNMPGH
-134 SHGTSPWKTGGQ
+134 SHGTSPWKTDGR

-157 AMLQHAVQKE
+157 AMLQDAVARKAMFSGGFRGDRV
-167 RLIFSKGHGGDVVR
+167 RL
-181 PEDVPML
+181 EDIPML
-188 AREEYCHSWYAAAFH
+188 AREEYCYNWYVAAFK
-203 GLLGR
+203 GMLSGIT
-208 LEIRLRHGDSGAIS
+208 IRLRHGDSGAIS
-222 KSIASEISRPHGL
+222 KSISTEINQPRGL
-235 TMGEIEKSGMQYLGT
+235 TMGEIEKPGMQYLGT

-321 QDYACRIDGGRALIA
+321 QDYACRIDGGKALIA
-336 LYNNFVKAWDLAID
+336 LYNNFVKAWDRAID

-356 STACVTRELPCGSP
+356 STDCVSQELPCGSP
-370 PARLLREAGPDDST
+370 PARLLREAGPDDAT

-391 PEEQDKTIKESYFR
+391 PEEQDKTIKETYFR

-427 EWAAHLLAERK
+427 DWAAHLLAERK
-438 KVVAAWKAGSA
+438 KVVAAWKAGSV
-449 KAGKSLEDMPVM
+449 KAGKTMRDMPVM

-479 HDTLATLGQHAGMT
+479 HDTLAALGQHDGMT
-493 GQNEMIDG
+493 GQNTMIDD

-516 ISTEAAVQLPDVVQ
+516 ISTEAEVKLPDVVR

-536 KPGAMTLES
+536 KPGVMTLES

-602 INIATIDYRVARD
+602 INIATVDHRVARD

-621 RMHSG
+621 RMLSG
-626 GLVDGGGGTKA
+626 GLVDGGGGTKG

-642 YRKWVELMGANR
+642 FEKWGNLMKANR
-654 RKKFDKSEN
+654 TKKLAKQGGEK
-663 AILKKMT
+663 LKKMI
-670 GFLLPLEDKRS
+670 GFLLPLEDSRS

>member
-14 DELGRTAA
+14 DEVGRTAT

-63 EIAKAKKSIDL
+63 EIAKAKHSIDL

-95 GATFGDLLI
+95 GETFGDLLI
-104 DATTR
+104 AAAR
-109 RHLRVRLLIWYD
+109 RRVRVRLLIWYD
-121 RIGSPM
+121 RIGSPIA
-127 VRNMPGH
+127 RTMPGF
-134 SHGTSPWKTGGQ
+134 SHDASSWKADGQ
-146 RADDISAKASL
+146 RFDDISAKASL
-157 AMLQHAVQKE
+157 AMLHDAVQKKKHILGNGYCGE
-167 RLIFSKGHGGDVVR
+167 YLR
-181 PEDVPML
+181 PESIPMM
-188 AREEYCHSWYAAAFH
+188 ARQEYCYSWYAAAFK
-203 GLLGR
+203 GLFGG
-208 LEIRLRHGDSGAIS
+208 LEIRLRHGDSAAIS
-222 KSIASEISRPHGL
+222 KSIATEINQPHGL
-235 TMGEIEKSGMQYLGT
+235 TMGEIEKPGMQYLGT

-255 VLIDFDHEEGAKA
+255 VLIDFAHEEGAKA
-268 VGYVMGLNSVTDYWD
+268 IGYVMGLNSVTDYWD
-283 TTAHLLDDTRREQG
+283 TTAHLLDDTHREQG
-297 GVNERRECLQ
+297 GVNERRECVQ
-307 GMAADGGFATLKPY
+307 GVAADGGFATLKPY

-336 LYNNFVKAWDLAID
+336 LYNNFVKAWDRAID

-356 STACVTRELPCGSP
+356 SKSCVSWELPCGSP
-370 PARLLREAGPDDST
+370 PARLLDKAEPSDST

-391 PEEQDKTIKESYFR
+391 PEEQDKTIKETYFR

-427 EWAAHLLAERK
+427 EWARHLLAERK
-438 KVVAAWKAGSA
+438 KVVAAWKAGSV

-479 HDTLATLGQHAGMT
+479 HDTLATLGQQSGMT
-493 GQNEMIDG
+493 GQNTMIDD
-501 YNKRPK
+501 YNKQPK

-516 ISTEAAVQLPDVVQ
+516 TYTEAEVKLPDVVQ

-559 AFDNDRW
+559 AFDKDRW

-575 KLMLVDDVFMTL
+575 KLMLVDDAFMTL

-602 INIATIDYRVARD
+602 INIATVDHRVARD

-637 EIVDA
+637 EIVSA
-642 YRKWVELMGANR
+642 FGKWVELMGENHG
-654 RKKFDKSEN
+654 RKKSDS
-663 AILKKMT
+663 ASAGHKKMT
-670 GFLLPLEDKRS
+670 GFLLPLEDNRS
-681 STIRL
+681 STLRL

>member
-1 MPESSGRIETTHI
+1 MPESTKRTETTHI
-14 DELGRTAA
+14 DEVGRTAA

-30 NRNLKGKATHPITHN
+30 NRNLKGKASHPITHN

-58 ADIAG
+58 ADIAS
-63 EIAKAKKSIDL
+63 EIARAEKSIDL

-95 GATFGDLLI
+95 GDTFGDLLI
-104 DATTR
+104 DAAR
-109 RHLRVRLLIWYD
+109 RHVKVRLLIWHD

-127 VRNMPGH
+127 VHNMPGH
-134 SHGTSPWKTGGQ
+134 SHGTSSWKADEQ

-157 AMLQHAVQKE
+157 AMLHDAAQKKKHILGNGYWGE
-167 RLIFSKGHGGDVVR
+167 YVR
-181 PEDVPML
+181 SEHIPMM
-188 AREEYCHSWYAAAFH
+188 ARQEYCHSWYVAAFK
-203 GLLGR
+203 GLFGG

-222 KSIASEISRPHGL
+222 KSIATEINQPHGL
-235 TMGEIEKSGMQYLGT
+235 TMGEIEKPGMQYLGT

-255 VLIDFDHEEGAKA
+255 VLIDFDHQEGAKA

-307 GMAADGGFATLKPY
+307 GVAADGGFATLKPY
-321 QDYACRIDGGRALIA
+321 QDYACRIDGGKALIA
-336 LYNNFVKAWDLAID
+336 LYNNFVKAWDRAID

-356 STACVTRELPCGSP
+356 STDCVSRELPCGSP
-370 PARLLREAGPDDST
+370 PARLLDKAGPDDSI

-391 PEEQDKTIKESYFR
+391 PEEQDRTIKEIYFR

-427 EWAAHLLAERK
+427 EWARHLLTERK
-438 KVVAAWKAGSA
+438 KVVAAWKAGSV

-479 HDTLATLGQHAGMT
+479 HDTLAALGQHDGMT
-493 GQNEMIDG
+493 GQNKMIDD
-501 YNKRPK
+501 YNKQPK
-507 TRRVRAGFG
+507 TRHITGRLGMPAEV
-516 ISTEAAVQLPDVVQ
+516 EVKLPDVVR

-536 KPGAMTLES
+536 QPGAMTLES

-559 AFDNDRW
+559 AFDTDRW

-602 INIATIDYRVARD
+602 INIATVDYRVAGD

-626 GLVDGGGGTKA
+626 GLVDGGSGTKA

-642 YRKWVELMGANR
+642 FEKWGNLMKANR
-654 RKKFDKSEN
+654 TKKLAKQGGAKF
-663 AILKKMT
+663 KKMT
-670 GFLLPLEDKRS
+670 GFLLPLEDERS

>member
-14 DELGRTAA
+14 DEVGRTAT

-58 ADIAG
+58 ADIAA

-95 GATFGDLLI
+95 GETFGDLLI
-104 DATTR
+104 AAAR
-109 RHLRVRLLIWYD
+109 RHVRVRLLVWYD
-121 RIGSPM
+121 RIGSPIA
-127 VRNMPGH
+127 RTMPGH
-134 SHGTSPWKTGGQ
+134 SHDASSWKADGQ
-146 RADDISAKASL
+146 RFDNISAKASL
-157 AMLQHAVQKE
+157 AMLHDAVKKKKHILGNGYWGE
-167 RLIFSKGHGGDVVR
+167 YLRHENI
-181 PEDVPML
+181 PIM
-188 AREEYCHSWYAAAFH
+188 ARQEYCYSWYAAAFH
-203 GLLGR
+203 GLLEG
-208 LEIRLRHGDSGAIS
+208 LEIRLRHGDSAAIS
-222 KSIASEISRPHGL
+222 KSIASEINQPHGL
-235 TMGEIEKSGMQYLGT
+235 TMGEIEKPGMQYLGT

-255 VLIDFDHEEGAKA
+255 VLIDFSHEEGAKA

-297 GVNERRECLQ
+297 GVNERRECVQ
-307 GMAADGGFATLKPY
+307 GVAADGGFATLKPY
-321 QDYACRIDGGRALIA
+321 QDYACRIDGGTALIA
-336 LYNNFVKAWDLAID
+336 LYNNFVKAWDRAID
-350 DRTRSA
+350 DLTHQA
-356 STACVTRELPCGSP
+356 VGECVSWYSSCKNP
-370 PARLLREAGPDDST
+370 PAQLLRKAGPDDST

-391 PEEQDKTIKESYFR
+391 PEEQDKTIKETYFR

-427 EWAAHLLAERK
+427 DWARHLLAERK
-438 KVVAAWKAGSA
+438 KVVAAWKAGSL
-449 KAGKSLEDMPVM
+449 KAGKTMRDMPIM

-479 HDTLATLGQHAGMT
+479 HDTLAALGQHAGMT
-493 GQNEMIDG
+493 GQNTMIDD

-516 ISTEAAVQLPDVVQ
+516 ISTEAEVKLPDVVQ
-530 HSNGIN
+530 HSNSIN
-536 KPGAMTLES
+536 KPGVMTLES

-602 INIATIDYRVARD
+602 INIATIDRRVASD

-637 EIVDA
+637 EIVSA
-642 YRKWVELMGANR
+642 FGKWVELMGENR
-654 RKKFDKSEN
+654 GRKKSDS
-663 AILKKMT
+663 ASADHKKMT
-670 GFLLPLEDKRS
+670 GFLLPLEDNRS
-681 STIRL
+681 STLRL

>member
-14 DELGRTAA
+14 DEVGRTAT

-30 NRNLKGKATHPITHN
+30 NRNLKGKASHPITHN

-58 ADIAG
+58 ADIAS
-63 EIAKAKKSIDL
+63 EIAKAKHSIDL

-95 GATFGDLLI
+95 GDTFGDLLI
-104 DATTR
+104 AAAR
-109 RHLRVRLLIWYD
+109 RHVRVRLLIWYD

-127 VRNMPGH
+127 VHNMPGH
-134 SHGTSPWKTGGQ
+134 SHGTSPWKIGGR

-157 AMLQHAVQKE
+157 AMLQHAVAT
-167 RLIFSKGHGGDVVR
+167 RAIISGGYRGDR
-181 PEDVPML
+181 IPPEDIPML

-203 GLLGR
+203 GLLEG
-208 LEIRLRHGDSGAIS
+208 LEIRLRHGDSAAIS
-222 KSIASEISRPHGL
+222 KSIATEINQPRGL
-235 TMGEIEKSGMQYLGT
+235 TMGEIEKPGMQYLGT

-297 GVNERRECLQ
+297 GANERRECLQ

-336 LYNNFVKAWDLAID
+336 LYNNFVKAWDRAID

-356 STACVTRELPCGSP
+356 STDCVSRELPCGSP
-370 PARLLREAGPDDST
+370 PARLLRKVEPGDST

-391 PEEQDKTIKESYFR
+391 PEEQDKTIKETYFR
-405 AVTQASLAAGYLYV
+405 AVTQASLAAGYLYM

-427 EWAAHLLAERK
+427 DWAQHLLAERK
-438 KVVAAWKAGSA
+438 KVVAAWKAGSV
-449 KAGKSLEDMPVM
+449 KAGKTMRDMPVM

-479 HDTLATLGQHAGMT
+479 HDTLAALGQHDGMT
-493 GQNEMIDG
+493 GQNKMIDD

-507 TRRVRAGFG
+507 TRHVRGGFG
-516 ISTEAAVQLPDVVQ
+516 ITNEVEVTLPDVVR

-559 AFDNDRW
+559 AFDKDRW

-602 INIATIDYRVARD
+602 INIATIDRRVARD

-642 YRKWVELMGANR
+642 FEKWGNLMKANR
-654 RKKFDKSEN
+654 TKKLAKQGG
-663 AILKKMT
+663 AKLKKMI
-670 GFLLPLEDKRS
+670 GFLLPLEDSRS

>member
-14 DELGRTAA
+14 DEVGRTAT

-58 ADIAG
+58 ADIAA
-63 EIAKAKKSIDL
+63 EIARAKHSIDL

-95 GATFGDLLI
+95 GETFGDLLI
-104 DATTR
+104 AAAR
-109 RHLRVRLLIWYD
+109 RHVRVRLLVWYD
-121 RIGSPM
+121 RIGSPIA
-127 VRNMPGH
+127 RTMPGY
-134 SHGTSPWKTGGQ
+134 SHGTSSWNPDGQ
-146 RADDISAKASL
+146 RTDNIGAKASL
-157 AMLQHAVQKE
+157 AMLHDAVQNKKHVLGNGYWGE
-167 RLIFSKGHGGDVVR
+167 YVR
-181 PEDVPML
+181 PENIPIM
-188 AREEYCHSWYAAAFH
+188 ARQEYCHSWYAAAFH
-203 GLLGR
+203 GLLEG
-208 LEIRLRHGDSGAIS
+208 LEIRLRHGDSAAIS
-222 KSIASEISRPHGL
+222 KSIATEINQPGGL
-235 TMGEIEKSGMQYLGT
+235 TMGEIEKPGMQYLGT

-255 VLIDFDHEEGAKA
+255 VLIDFAHEEGAKA

-297 GVNERRECLQ
+297 GVNEQRECLQ
-307 GMAADGGFATLKPY
+307 GMVADGGFATLKPY
-321 QDYACRIDGGRALIA
+321 QDYACRIDGGKALIA
-336 LYNNFVKAWDLAID
+336 LYNNFVKAWDRAID

-356 STACVTRELPCGSP
+356 STDCVSRELPCGSP

-391 PEEQDKTIKESYFR
+391 PEEQDKTIKETYFR

-427 EWAAHLLAERK
+427 EWARHLLAERK
-438 KVVAAWKAGSA
+438 KVVAAWKAGSV

-493 GQNEMIDG
+493 GQNTMIDD

-516 ISTEAAVQLPDVVQ
+516 ISTEAEVKLPDVVQ

-536 KPGAMTLES
+536 KPGVMTLES

-559 AFDNDRW
+559 AFDKDRW

-602 INIATIDYRVARD
+602 INIATIDRRVASD

-626 GLVDGGGGTKA
+626 GLVDGGGGTKG
-637 EIVDA
+637 EIVSA
-642 YRKWVELMGANR
+642 FGNWVKLMNENR
-654 RKKFDKSEN
+654 EKKISYSRNSTDK
-663 AILKKMT
+663 KTT

>member
-14 DELGRTAA
+14 DEVGRTAT

-63 EIAKAKKSIDL
+63 EIAKAKHSIDL

-95 GATFGDLLI
+95 GETFGDLLI
-104 DATTR
+104 AAAR
-109 RHLRVRLLIWYD
+109 RHVRVRLLVWYD
-121 RIGSPM
+121 RIGSPIA
-127 VRNMPGH
+127 RTMPGY
-134 SHGTSPWKTGGQ
+134 SHGTSSWNPDGQ
-146 RADDISAKASL
+146 RTDNIGAKASL
-157 AMLQHAVQKE
+157 AMLHDAVQNKKHVLGNGYWGE
-167 RLIFSKGHGGDVVR
+167 YVR
-181 PEDVPML
+181 PENIPIM
-188 AREEYCHSWYAAAFH
+188 ARQEYCHSWYAAAFH
-203 GLLGR
+203 GLLEG
-208 LEIRLRHGDSGAIS
+208 LEIRLRHGDSAAIS
-222 KSIASEISRPHGL
+222 KSIATEINQPGGL
-235 TMGEIEKSGMQYLGT
+235 TMGEIEKPGMQYLGT

-255 VLIDFDHEEGAKA
+255 VLIDFAHEEGAKA

-297 GVNERRECLQ
+297 GVNEQRECLQ
-307 GMAADGGFATLKPY
+307 GMVADGGFATLKPY
-321 QDYACRIDGGRALIA
+321 QDYACRIDGGKALIA
-336 LYNNFVKAWDLAID
+336 LYNNFVKAWDRAID

-356 STACVTRELPCGSP
+356 STDCVSRELPCGSP

-391 PEEQDKTIKESYFR
+391 PEEQDKTIKETYFR

-427 EWAAHLLAERK
+427 EWARHLLAERK
-438 KVVAAWKAGSA
+438 KVVAAWKAGSV

-493 GQNEMIDG
+493 GQNTMIDD

-516 ISTEAAVQLPDVVQ
+516 ISTEAEVKLPDVVQ

-536 KPGAMTLES
+536 KPGVMTLES

-559 AFDNDRW
+559 AFDKDRW

-602 INIATIDYRVARD
+602 INIATIDRRVASD

-626 GLVDGGGGTKA
+626 GLVDGGGGTKG
-637 EIVDA
+637 EIVSA
-642 YRKWVELMGANR
+642 FGNWVKLMNENR
-654 RKKFDKSEN
+654 EKKISYSRNSTD
-663 AILKKMT
+663 KKMT

>member
-1 MPESSGRIETTHI
+1 MPESTSRIETTHI
-14 DELGRTAA
+14 DEVGRTAA

-30 NRNLKGKATHPITHN
+30 NRNLKGKASHPITHN
-45 NKLTLFICGQEGF
+45 NKLTLFICGQEAF

-63 EIAKAKKSIDL
+63 EIAKAEKSIDL

-88 NSATWPR
+88 NSTTWPR
-95 GATFGDLLI
+95 GDTFGDLLI
-104 DATTR
+104 DAAR
-109 RHLRVRLLIWYD
+109 RHIRVRLLIWHD
-121 RIGSPM
+121 LLGSPM
-127 VRNMPGH
+127 VHNMPGY
-134 SHGTSPWKTGGQ
+134 SHGTSPWKNSGQ
-146 RADDISAKASL
+146 RFDDISAKGSL
-157 AMLQHAVQKE
+157 AMLQDAVARKE
-167 RLIFSKGHGGDVVR
+167 RFSGGYRGDRVR
-181 PEDVPML
+181 PEDIPML
-188 AREEYCHSWYAAAFH
+188 AREEYCYSWYAAAFK
-203 GLLGR
+203 GLFGG

-222 KSIASEISRPHGL
+222 KSIATEINQPRGL
-235 TMGEIEKSGMQYLGT
+235 TMGEIEKPGMQYLGT

-255 VLIDFDHEEGAKA
+255 VLIDFDHQEGAKA

-297 GVNERRECLQ
+297 GTNEQRECLQ

-336 LYNNFVKAWDLAID
+336 LYNNFVKAWDRAAG
-350 DRTRSA
+350 DRTHAAANA
-356 STACVTRELPCGSP
+356 SVSRELPQGSP
-370 PARLLREAGPDDST
+370 PARLLRKAGQDDST

-391 PEEQDKTIKESYFR
+391 PEEQDRTIKEIYFR

-427 EWAAHLLAERK
+427 DWAQHLLAERK
-438 KVVAAWKAGSA
+438 KVVAAWKAGSV

-479 HDTLATLGQHAGMT
+479 HDTLAALGQHDGMT
-493 GQNEMIDG
+493 GQNKMIDD
-501 YNKRPK
+501 YNKQPT
-507 TRRVRAGFG
+507 TRSVRSGFG
-516 ISTEAAVQLPDVVQ
+516 ITNEVEVKLPDVVR

-559 AFDNDRW
+559 AFDKDRW

-575 KLMLVDDVFMTL
+575 KLMLVDDAFMTL

-602 INIATIDYRVARD
+602 INIATDDYRVARD

-621 RMHSG
+621 RMLSG
-626 GLVDGGGGTKA
+626 GLVDGGGGTKV
-637 EIVDA
+637 EIITAFKDWNNLMQSN
-642 YRKWVELMGANR
+642 RK
-654 RKKFDKSEN
+654 KKFDKSGN
-663 AILKKMT
+663 AILKKMR
-670 GFLLPLEDKRS
+670 GFVLPLEDKRS

>member
-1 MPESSGRIETTHI
+1 MPESTKRIETTHI
-14 DELGRTAA
+14 DEVGRTAA

-30 NRNLKGKATHPITHN
+30 NRNLKGNASHPITHN
-45 NKLTLFICGQEGF
+45 NKLTLFICGQEAF

-63 EIAKAKKSIDL
+63 EIARAEKSIDL

-88 NSATWPR
+88 DSATWPR
-95 GATFGDLLI
+95 GDTFGDLLI
-104 DATTR
+104 DAAR
-109 RHLRVRLLIWYD
+109 RHIRVRLLIWHD
-121 RIGSPM
+121 RLGSPM
-127 VRNMPGH
+127 VHNMPGY
-134 SHGTSPWKTGGQ
+134 SHGTSPWKNSGQ
-146 RADDISAKASL
+146 RSDDISAKASL
-157 AMLQHAVQKE
+157 AMLQDAVARKAMISGGYRADRV
-167 RLIFSKGHGGDVVR
+167 RL
-181 PEDVPML
+181 EDIPML
-188 AREEYCHSWYAAAFH
+188 AREEYCYSWYVDAFK
-203 GLLGR
+203 GMFGG

-222 KSIASEISRPHGL
+222 KSIATEINRPRGL
-235 TMGEIEKSGMQYLGT
+235 TMGEIEKPGMLYLGT

-255 VLIDFDHEEGAKA
+255 VLIDFDHQEGAKA

-297 GVNERRECLQ
+297 GVNEQRECLQ
-307 GMAADGGFATLKPY
+307 GMAVDGGFATLKPY

-336 LYNNFVKAWDLAID
+336 LYNNFVKAWDRAAG
-350 DRTRSA
+350 DRTHAA
-356 STACVTRELPCGSP
+356 SGASVSRELPHGSP
-370 PARLLREAGPDDST
+370 PARLLRKAGPDDST

-391 PEEQDKTIKESYFR
+391 PEEQDRTIKEIYFR

-427 EWAAHLLAERK
+427 DWAQHLLAERK
-438 KVVAAWKAGSA
+438 KVVAAWKAGSV

-479 HDTLATLGQHAGMT
+479 HDTLAALGQHNGMT
-493 GQNEMIDG
+493 GQNKMIDD
-501 YNKRPK
+501 YNKQPK
-507 TRRVRAGFG
+507 TRHVRGGFG
-516 ISTEAAVQLPDVVQ
+516 ITNEVEVKLPDVVR

-559 AFDNDRW
+559 AFDTDRW

-602 INIATIDYRVARD
+602 INIATIDTRVARD

-621 RMHSG
+621 RLLSG
-626 GLVDGGGGTKA
+626 GLVDGGGGTKG
-637 EIVDA
+637 EIASA

-663 AILKKMT
+663 AVLKKMT

>member
-14 DELGRTAA
+14 DEVGRTAT

-30 NRNLKGKATHPITHN
+30 NRNLKGKASHPITHN

-58 ADIAG
+58 SDIAG
-63 EIAKAKKSIDL
+63 EISKAKHSIDL

-95 GATFGDLLI
+95 GDTFGDLLI
-104 DATTR
+104 AAAR
-109 RHLRVRLLIWYD
+109 RHVRVRLLIWYD

-127 VRNMPGH
+127 VHNMPGH
-134 SHGTSPWKTGGQ
+134 SHGTSPWKIGGR

-157 AMLQHAVQKE
+157 AMLQDAVAT
-167 RLIFSKGHGGDVVR
+167 RAIISGGYRGDR
-181 PEDVPML
+181 IPPEDIPML

-203 GLLGR
+203 GLLEG
-208 LEIRLRHGDSGAIS
+208 LEIRLRHGDSAAIS
-222 KSIASEISRPHGL
+222 KSIATEINQPRGL
-235 TMGEIEKSGMQYLGT
+235 TMGEIEKPGMQYLGT

-297 GVNERRECLQ
+297 GANERRECLQ

-336 LYNNFVKAWDLAID
+336 LYNNFVKAWDRAID

-356 STACVTRELPCGSP
+356 STDCVSRELPCGSP
-370 PARLLREAGPDDST
+370 PARLLRKVEPGDST

-391 PEEQDKTIKESYFR
+391 PEEQDKTIKETYFR

-427 EWAAHLLAERK
+427 DWAQHLLAERK
-438 KVVAAWKAGSA
+438 KVVAAWKTGSV

-479 HDTLATLGQHAGMT
+479 HDTLAALGQHDGMT
-493 GQNEMIDG
+493 GQNKMIDD

-507 TRRVRAGFG
+507 TRHVRGGFG
-516 ISTEAAVQLPDVVQ
+516 ITNEVEVTLPDVVR

-559 AFDNDRW
+559 AFDKDRW

-602 INIATIDYRVARD
+602 INIATIDRRVARD

-626 GLVDGGGGTKA
+626 GLVDGGGGTKG

-642 YRKWVELMGANR
+642 FEKWGNLMKANR
-654 RKKFDKSEN
+654 TKKLAKQGG
-663 AILKKMT
+663 AKLKKMI
-670 GFLLPLEDKRS
+670 GFLLPLEDNRS

>member
-1 MPESSGRIETTHI
+1 MPESTSRIETTHI
-14 DELGRTAA
+14 DEVGRTAA

-30 NRNLKGKATHPITHN
+30 NRNLKGQASHPITHN
-45 NKLTLFICGQEGF
+45 NKLTLFICGQEAF

-63 EIAKAKKSIDL
+63 EIARAEKSIDL

-95 GATFGDLLI
+95 GDTFGDLLI
-104 DATTR
+104 DAAR
-109 RHLRVRLLIWYD
+109 RHVRVRLLIWHD
-121 RIGSPM
+121 LVGSPM
-127 VRNMPGH
+127 VHNMPGY
-134 SHGTSPWKTGGQ
+134 SHGTSPWKNSGQ
-146 RADDISAKASL
+146 RFDDISAQGSL
-157 AMLQHAVQKE
+157 AMLQDAVARKE
-167 RLIFSKGHGGDVVR
+167 RFSGGYRGDRVR
-181 PEDVPML
+181 PEDIPML
-188 AREEYCHSWYAAAFH
+188 AREEYCYSWYAAAFK
-203 GLLGR
+203 GLFGR
-208 LEIRLRHGDSGAIS
+208 LEIRLRHGDSNAIS
-222 KSIASEISRPHGL
+222 KSIATEINQPRGL
-235 TMGEIEKSGMQYLGT
+235 TMGEIEKPGMQYLGT

-297 GVNERRECLQ
+297 GTNERRECLQ

-336 LYNNFVKAWDLAID
+336 LYNNFVKAWDRAAG
-350 DRTRSA
+350 DRTHAAANA
-356 STACVTRELPCGSP
+356 SVSRELPQGSP
-370 PARLLREAGPDDST
+370 PARLLRKAGQDDST

-391 PEEQDKTIKESYFR
+391 PEEQDRTIKEIYFR

-427 EWAAHLLAERK
+427 DWAQHLLAERK
-438 KVVAAWKAGSA
+438 KVVAAWKAGSV

-479 HDTLATLGQHAGMT
+479 HDTLAALGQHDGMT
-493 GQNEMIDG
+493 GQNKMIDD
-501 YNKRPK
+501 YNKQPK
-507 TRRVRAGFG
+507 TRHVRGGFG
-516 ISTEAAVQLPDVVQ
+516 ITNEVEVKLPDVVR

-545 EFGLKVSVAMLNVS
+545 QFGLKVSVAMLNVS
-559 AFDNDRW
+559 AFDTDRW

-602 INIATIDYRVARD
+602 INIATVDSRVATD

-637 EIVDA
+637 EIVLA
-642 YRKWVELMGANR
+642 FAKWVELMGVN
-654 RKKFDKSEN
+654 RKKKFGKSGN
-663 AILKKMT
+663 SVLKKMT

>member
-14 DELGRTAA
+14 DEVGRTAT

-30 NRNLKGKATHPITHN
+30 NRNLKGKASHPITHN
-45 NKLTLFICGQEGF
+45 NKLTLFICGQEAF

-63 EIAKAKKSIDL
+63 EIAKAKHSVDL

-88 NSATWPR
+88 NGATWPR
-95 GATFGDLLI
+95 GDTFGDLLI
-104 DATTR
+104 AAAR
-109 RHLRVRLLIWYD
+109 RHVRVRLLIWHD

-127 VRNMPGH
+127 VHNMPGH
-134 SHGTSPWKTGGQ
+134 SHGTSPWKTDGQ

-157 AMLQHAVQKE
+157 AMLQEAVRKKLVLSSAF
-167 RLIFSKGHGGDVVR
+167 RGDIVR
-181 PEDVPML
+181 PEDIPML
-188 AREEYCHSWYAAAFH
+188 AREEYCYSWYAAAFH
-203 GLLGR
+203 GLLEG
-208 LEIRLRHGDSGAIS
+208 LEIRLRHGDSTAIS
-222 KSIASEISRPHGL
+222 KSIATEINQPRGL
-235 TMGEIEKSGMQYLGT
+235 TMGEIEKPGMQYLGT

-255 VLIDFDHEEGAKA
+255 VLIDFDHEEGTKA

-307 GMAADGGFATLKPY
+307 GMTADGGFATLKPY
-321 QDYACRIDGGRALIA
+321 QDYACRIDGGKALIA
-336 LYNNFVKAWDLAID
+336 LYNNFVKAWDRAID

-356 STACVTRELPCGSP
+356 STDCVSQELPCGSP
-370 PARLLREAGPDDST
+370 PARLLREARKDDST

-391 PEEQDKTIKESYFR
+391 PEEQDKTIKETYFR

-427 EWAAHLLAERK
+427 DWARHLLAERK
-438 KVVAAWKAGSA
+438 KVVAAWKAGSV

-461 HVFIVIPVP
+461 HVFIVIPLP

-479 HDTLATLGQHAGMT
+479 HDTLAALGQHAGMT
-493 GQNEMIDG
+493 GQNIMIDD

-516 ISTEAAVQLPDVVQ
+516 ISTEAEVKLPDVVR

-559 AFDNDRW
+559 AFDKDRW

-602 INIATIDYRVARD
+602 INIATIDHRVARD

-626 GLVDGGGGTKA
+626 GLVDGGEGTKA

-642 YRKWVELMGANR
+642 YRKWVELMGENR
-654 RKKFDKSEN
+654 GRKKSDS
-663 AILKKMT
+663 ASADHKKMT
-670 GFLLPLEDKRS
+670 GFLLPLEDRRS

>member
-1 MPESSGRIETTHI
+1 MPESTKRIETTHI
-14 DELGRTAA
+14 DEVGRTAA

-30 NRNLKGKATHPITHN
+30 NRNLQGNASHPITHN
-45 NKLTLFICGQEGF
+45 NKLTLFICGQEAF
-58 ADIAG
+58 ADIAA
-63 EIAKAKKSIDL
+63 EIARAKDSIDL

-95 GATFGDLLI
+95 GETFGDLLI

-109 RHLRVRLLIWYD
+109 RHLRVRLLIWHD

-127 VRNMPGH
+127 VHNMPGH
-134 SHGTSPWKTGGQ
+134 SHGTSPWKNSGQ
-146 RADDISAKASL
+146 RADDISAKNSL
-157 AMLQHAVQKE
+157 AMLQDAVATRE
-167 RLIFSKGHGGDVVR
+167 RVSGGYRGDR
-181 PEDVPML
+181 IPPEDIPML
-188 AREEYCHSWYAAAFH
+188 AREEYCYSWYAAAFH

-208 LEIRLRHGDSGAIS
+208 LTIHLRHGDSHAIG
-222 KSIASEISRPHGL
+222 KSIATETSQPHGL
-235 TMGEIEKSGMQYLGT
+235 TMGEIEKPGMSYLGT
-250 HHQKP
+250 HHQKTI
-255 VLIDFDHEEGAKA
+255 LIDFSHEKGSKA

-297 GVNERRECLQ
+297 GPHERRECLQ

-321 QDYACRIDGGRALIA
+321 QDYACRIDGGKTLIA
-336 LYNNFVKAWDLAID
+336 LYNNFVKAWDRAID
-350 DRTRSA
+350 DRTHQA
-356 STACVTRELPCGSP
+356 AEECVSWYSSCKNP
-370 PARLLREAGPDDST
+370 PAQLLRKAGPDDST

-391 PEEQDKTIKESYFR
+391 PEEQDKTIKETYFR

-427 EWAAHLLAERK
+427 DWARHLLAERK
-438 KVVAAWKAGSA
+438 KVVAAWKAGSV
-449 KAGKSLEDMPVM
+449 KAGKTMRDMPIM

-479 HDTLATLGQHAGMT
+479 HDTLAALGQHDGMT
-493 GQNEMIDG
+493 GQNKMIDD
-501 YNKRPK
+501 YNKLPK
-507 TRRVRAGFG
+507 TRHVRGGFG
-516 ISTEAAVQLPDVVQ
+516 ITNEVEVKLPDVVR

-559 AFDNDRW
+559 AFDTDRW

-602 INIATIDYRVARD
+602 INIATVDYRVAGD

-642 YRKWVELMGANR
+642 YGKWVKLMKDNR
-654 RKKFDKSEN
+654 GKKYSYSEA
-663 AILKKMT
+663 AIDKKMN
-670 GFLLPLEDKRS
+670 GFLLPLEDGRS

>member
-14 DELGRTAA
+14 DEVGRTAT

-58 ADIAG
+58 ADIAA

-95 GATFGDLLI
+95 GETFGDLLI
-104 DATTR
+104 AAAR
-109 RHLRVRLLIWYD
+109 RHVRVRLLIWYD
-121 RIGSPM
+121 RIGSPIA
-127 VRNMPGH
+127 RTMPGH

-146 RADDISAKASL
+146 RADDISARASL
-157 AMLQHAVQKE
+157 AMLQEAVRKKLVLSSAF
-167 RLIFSKGHGGDVVR
+167 RGDIVR
-181 PEDVPML
+181 PEDIPML
-188 AREEYCHSWYAAAFH
+188 AREEYCRSWYAAAFH

-208 LEIRLRHGDSGAIS
+208 LTIHLRHGNSHAIS
-222 KSIASEISRPHGL
+222 KSIATETSQPHGL
-235 TMGEIEKSGMQYLGT
+235 TMGEIEKPGMSYLGT
-250 HHQKP
+250 HHQKTI
-255 VLIDFDHEEGAKA
+255 LIDFSHEKGSKA

-321 QDYACRIDGGRALIA
+321 QDYACRIDGGKALIA
-336 LYNNFVKAWDLAID
+336 LYNNFVKAWDRAID
-350 DRTRSA
+350 DRTHQA
-356 STACVTRELPCGSP
+356 AGECVSWYSSCKNP
-370 PARLLREAGPDDST
+370 PAQLLREAGPDDST

-391 PEEQDKTIKESYFR
+391 PEEQDKTIKETYFR

-427 EWAAHLLAERK
+427 EWARHLLAERK
-438 KVVAAWKAGSA
+438 KVVAAWKAGSV
-449 KAGKSLEDMPVM
+449 KAGKTMRDMPVM

-493 GQNEMIDG
+493 GQNEMIDD
-501 YNKRPK
+501 YNKAPK
-507 TRRVRAGFG
+507 TRLVRAGFG
-516 ISTEAAVQLPDVVQ
+516 ITAEVAVKLPDVVQ

-536 KPGAMTLES
+536 KPGVMTLES

-559 AFDNDRW
+559 AFDKDRW

-602 INIATIDYRVARD
+602 INIATDDHRVARD

-637 EIVDA
+637 EIVLA
-642 YRKWVELMGANR
+642 FENWTKLMKEN
-654 RKKFDKSEN
+654 RKKKFNKSET
-663 AILKKMT
+663 AIFKKMT

>member
-1 MPESSGRIETTHI
+1 MADTSRRIETTHI
-14 DELGRTAA
+14 DEVGRTAA

-30 NRNLKGKATHPITHN
+30 NRNLKGNATHPITHN
-45 NKLTLFICGQEGF
+45 NKLTLFICGQEAF
-58 ADIAG
+58 ADIAA
-63 EIAKAKKSIDL
+63 EIARAKDSIDL

-95 GATFGDLLI
+95 GETFGDLLI

-109 RHLRVRLLIWYD
+109 RHLRVRLLIWHD

-127 VRNMPGH
+127 VHNMPGH
-134 SHGTSPWKTGGQ
+134 SHGTSPWKNSSQ
-146 RADDISAKASL
+146 RADDISAKGSL
-157 AMLQHAVQKE
+157 AMLQDAVAT
-167 RLIFSKGHGGDVVR
+167 RAMISGGYRGDR
-181 PEDVPML
+181 IPPEDIPML
-188 AREEYCHSWYAAAFH
+188 AREEYCYSWYGAAFK
-203 GLLGR
+203 GLFGN
-208 LEIRLRHGDSGAIS
+208 LEIRLRHGDSHAIG
-222 KSIASEISRPHGL
+222 KSIATETSQPHGL
-235 TMGEIEKSGMQYLGT
+235 TMGEIEKPGMSYLGT
-250 HHQKP
+250 HHQKTI
-255 VLIDFDHEEGAKA
+255 LIDFSHEKGSKA

-297 GVNERRECLQ
+297 GPHERRECLQ

-321 QDYACRIDGGRALIA
+321 QDYACRIDGGKALIA
-336 LYNNFVKAWDLAID
+336 LYNNFVKAWDRAID
-350 DRTRSA
+350 DRTHQA
-356 STACVTRELPCGSP
+356 AEECVSWYSSCKNP
-370 PARLLREAGPDDST
+370 PAQLLRKAGPDDST

-391 PEEQDKTIKESYFR
+391 PEEQDKTIKETYFR

-427 EWAAHLLAERK
+427 DWARHLLAERK
-438 KVVAAWKAGSA
+438 KVVAAWNAGSV
-449 KAGKSLEDMPVM
+449 KAGKSLEDMPIM

-479 HDTLATLGQHAGMT
+479 YDTLAALGQHDGMT
-493 GQNEMIDG
+493 GQNKMIDD
-501 YNKRPK
+501 YNKLPK
-507 TRRVRAGFG
+507 TRHVRGGFG
-516 ISTEAAVQLPDVVQ
+516 ITNEVEVKLPDVVR

-559 AFDNDRW
+559 AFDTDRW

-602 INIATIDYRVARD
+602 INIATVDYRVAAD

-626 GLVDGGGGTKA
+626 GLVDGGGGTKS
-637 EIVDA
+637 EIA
-642 YRKWVELMGANR
+642 SAFGKWRELMGANQK
-654 RKKFDKSEN
+654 KKFGKSGN
-663 AILKKMT
+663 SVLKKMT

>member
-1 MPESSGRIETTHI
+1 MQESSGRIETTHI
-14 DELGRTAA
+14 DEVGRTAT

-45 NKLTLFICGQEGF
+45 NELTLFICGQEGF

-63 EIAKAKKSIDL
+63 EIAKAEKSIDL

-95 GATFGDLLI
+95 GETFGDLLI
-104 DATTR
+104 AAAR
-109 RHLRVRLLIWYD
+109 RHVRVRLLIWHD

-146 RADDISAKASL
+146 RFEDISAKASL
-157 AMLQHAVQKE
+157 AMLHDAVKKKKPVAGNGYWGE
-167 RLIFSKGHGGDVVR
+167 YLR
-181 PEDVPML
+181 PEDIPML
-188 AREEYCHSWYAAAFH
+188 AREEYCYSWYAAAFH
-203 GLLGR
+203 GLLEG
-208 LEIRLRHGDSGAIS
+208 LEIRLRHGDSTAIS
-222 KSIASEISRPHGL
+222 KSIATEISQPHGL
-235 TMGEIEKSGMQYLGT
+235 TMGEIEKPGMQYLGT

-297 GVNERRECLQ
+297 GVNERRECVQ
-307 GMAADGGFATLKPY
+307 GMTADGGFATLKPY
-321 QDYACRIDGGRALIA
+321 QDYACRIDGGKALIA
-336 LYNNFVKAWDLAID
+336 LYNNFAKAWDRAAG
-350 DRTRSA
+350 DRTHGAATA
-356 STACVTRELPCGSP
+356 SVSRELPHGSP
-370 PARLLREAGPDDST
+370 PARLLRKAEPSDST

-391 PEEQDKTIKESYFR
+391 PEEQDKTIKETYFR

-427 EWAAHLLAERK
+427 EWARHLLTERK
-438 KVVAAWKAGSA
+438 KVVAAWKAGSV

-479 HDTLATLGQHAGMT
+479 HDTLAALGQHAGMT
-493 GQNEMIDG
+493 GQNTMIDD

-516 ISTEAAVQLPDVVQ
+516 ISTEAEVKLPDVVR

-559 AFDNDRW
+559 AFDKDRW

-602 INIATIDYRVARD
+602 INIATVDHRVARD

-626 GLVDGGGGTKA
+626 GLVDGGGGTKG

-642 YRKWVELMGANR
+642 FEKWGNLMKANR
-654 RKKFDKSEN
+654 TKKLAKQGGEK
-663 AILKKMT
+663 LKKMI
-670 GFLLPLEDKRS
+670 GFLLPLEDSRS